1 VVLCNSRYIRCS
13 LANASALCAQKVG
26 EIDPKYLMETCLIRT
41 EEAPLD
47 IAVAEANVEDL
58 AIGRHVR
65 VVPVSFSVAAEFNFT
80 NKIL

>member
-1 VVLCNSRYIRCS
+1 MT
-13 LANASALCAQKVG
+13 ANAYAFCVQRVG
-26 EIDPKYLMETCLIRT
+26 EIDPKYLMKTCLIGT

-65 VVPVSFSVAAEFNFT
+65 VVPVRFPVAAEVNFT

>member
-1 VVLCNSRYIRCS
+1 MTANAE
-13 LANASALCAQKVG
+13 ANASALCAQKVG
-26 EIDPKYLMETCLIRT
+26 EIDPKYLMETCLIGT

-65 VVPVSFSVAAEFNFT
+65 VIPVRFSVATEVNFPT
-80 NKIL
+80 KYYE